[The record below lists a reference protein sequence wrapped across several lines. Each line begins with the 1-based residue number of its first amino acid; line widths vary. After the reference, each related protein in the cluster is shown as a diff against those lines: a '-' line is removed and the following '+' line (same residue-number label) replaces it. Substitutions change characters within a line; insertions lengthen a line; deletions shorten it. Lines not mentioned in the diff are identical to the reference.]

1 MKRVFGFGVVFMLYV
16 LGFFLLLGSAW
27 LKQNFEIESFEQI
40 LFHLRFPLLDTDS
53 AIA

>member
-27 LKQNFEIESFEQI
+27 LKQNFEIEKLRAVSFPFA
-40 LFHLRFPLLDTDS
+40 LPTP
-53 AIA
+53 